1 MQRTAMLTDELN
13 KLIECIQL
21 QVNRKTIAFSDIEHT
36 ASSLI
41 INDEF
46 DSLPDDVRGELF
58 FLDNCEFEKL
68 SASQLTASI
77 SVFKKYL
84 KRGLN

>member
-77 SVFKKYL
+77 NVFKKYL
-84 KRGLN
+84 SKGLK

>member
-1 MQRTAMLTDELN
+1 MLTNELN
-13 KLIECIQL
+13 KLIECLQL
-21 QVNRKTIAFSDIEHT
+21 QVNCKPIAFSDIEHA

-46 DSLPDDVRGELF
+46 DSLPDDVQSELF
-58 FLDNCEFEKL
+58 FLDNCEFEKP

-84 KRGLN
+84 SRGLN

>member
-1 MQRTAMLTDELN
+1 MLTDELN

-46 DSLPDDVRGELF
+46 DSLPDDVQSELF
-58 FLDNCEFEKL
+58 FLDNCELEKPT
-68 SASQLTASI
+68 ASQLTASI
-77 SVFKKYL
+77 NVFKKYL
-84 KRGLN
+84 SKRLS

>member
-1 MQRTAMLTDELN
+1 MAMLTNGLN
-13 KLIECIQL
+13 KLIECLQL
-21 QVNRKTIAFSDIEHT
+21 QVNCKTIAFSDIEHA

-58 FLDNCEFEKL
+58 FLDNCEFEKP

-84 KRGLN
+84 SRGLN

>member
-77 SVFKKYL
+77 NVFKKYL
-84 KRGLN
+84 SR

>member
-1 MQRTAMLTDELN
+1 MQRKAMLTDELN
-13 KLIECIQL
+13 KRMESIQL
-21 QVNRKTIAFSDIEHT
+21 QVNRKTIAFSDIEDT

-58 FLDNCEFEKL
+58 FLDNCEFEKP
-68 SASQLTASI
+68 SASQLAASI
-77 SVFKKYL
+77 NVFKKYL
-84 KRGLN
+84 SR

>member
-46 DSLPDDVRGELF
+46 DSLPDDVQSELF

-77 SVFKKYL
+77 
-84 KRGLN
+84 

>member
-1 MQRTAMLTDELN
+1 MLTNELN
-13 KLIECIQL
+13 KLIECLQL
-21 QVNRKTIAFSDIEHT
+21 QVNCKTIAFSDIEHA

-46 DSLPDDVRGELF
+46 DSLLDDVQGELF
-58 FLDNCEFEKL
+58 LLDNCEFEKP

>member
-21 QVNRKTIAFSDIEHT
+21 QINRKTIAFSGSEHT

-77 SVFKKYL
+77 
-84 KRGLN
+84 

>member
-46 DSLPDDVRGELF
+46 DSLPDDVQSELF
-58 FLDNCEFEKL
+58 FLDNCEFEKP
-68 SASQLTASI
+68 SASQLAASI
-77 SVFKKYL
+77 NVFKKYL
-84 KRGLN
+84 SKGLK

>member
-1 MQRTAMLTDELN
+1 MLTNELN
-13 KLIECIQL
+13 KLIECLQL
-21 QVNRKTIAFSDIEHT
+21 QVNCKTIAFSDIEHA

-46 DSLPDDVRGELF
+46 DSLPDDVQSELF
-58 FLDNCEFEKL
+58 FLDNCEFEKP

>member
-1 MQRTAMLTDELN
+1 MLTDELN

-58 FLDNCEFEKL
+58 FRKRFSAQRDYPGKALHKL
-68 SASQLTASI
+68 
-77 SVFKKYL
+77 
-84 KRGLN
+84 

>member
-1 MQRTAMLTDELN
+1 MLTDELN

-58 FLDNCEFEKL
+58 FLDNCEFEKP

-77 SVFKKYL
+77 NVFKKYL
-84 KRGLN
+84 SKGLK

>member
-58 FLDNCEFEKL
+58 FLDNCELEKPT
-68 SASQLTASI
+68 ASQLTASI
-77 SVFKKYL
+77 NVFKKYL
-84 KRGLN
+84 SKRLS

>member
-46 DSLPDDVRGELF
+46 EMTL
-58 FLDNCEFEKL
+58 KL
-68 SASQLTASI
+68 VA
-77 SVFKKYL
+77 KK
-84 KRGLN
+84 

>member
-1 MQRTAMLTDELN
+1 MQSTAMLTDELN

-77 SVFKKYL
+77 
-84 KRGLN
+84 